1 MNKDIK
7 ITWAERLRNE
17 TQCTGNLRKGGS
29 FCAIGVL
36 CLLHS
41 ESTGNQWIR
50 DLNLLQ
56 ATHSYLGNVASLPN
70 EVRDWAGLTGI
81 EKLSYRTQTMK
92 LTEFNDIGLPFNKL
106 AELIESQL

>member
-1 MNKDIK
+1 MNKNIK
-7 ITWAERLRNE
+7 LKWVERLRNE

-41 ESTGNQWIR
+41 ELTDNKWIR
-50 DLNLLQ
+50 DLNLIQ
-56 ATHSYLGNVASLPN
+56 ATHSYLGNVSSLPN

-81 EKLSYRTQTMK
+81 EKLNYQNRTMK
-92 LTEFNDIGLPFNKL
+92 LTEFNDIGLPFTKL